1 MSKSKREA
9 QGPIAPAPRRKRKLF
24 TGESGE
30 IRTGWLLA
38 ASLSACAIVAVAA
51 RYGLVRA
58 FSALFRAWGV
68 NADTAALAP
77 CWARALYIWHGS
89 IATLAYGI
97 LTLGLC
103 RWLRRLWRI
112 PAAKKRKN
120 RPKSALFGACTALIV
135 AALCLLPD
143 SSRLEWPLSS
153 PRLSL
158 QMPLLC
164 GISLVAVWAE
174 EAFTKGI
181 LLEGLL
187 HRWGRPWAEIVAV
200 AAFFLASGGIGG
212 SWVSALNVAL
222 LGVLCCLLY
231 ERNGLW
237 PAVLFRF
244 GWSAVNAFLLGFG
257 GGDASVYRLYGVSE
271 VLMTGGDAGPAWGL
285 WTALLFACGIA
296 LMALGKKK
304 QTV

>member
-1 MSKSKREA
+1 MSKSKRTNLGDIPSEIR
-9 QGPIAPAPRRKRKLF
+9 QEKKLF
-24 TGESGE
+24 TGASGE

-38 ASLSACAIVAVAA
+38 ASLSAYALVAVAV

-58 FSALFRAWGV
+58 FDALFRAWGID
-68 NADTAALAP
+68 ATTAALAP
-77 CWARALYIWHGS
+77 GWARALYVWHGS
-89 IATLAYGI
+89 IATLAFGA

-103 RWLRRLWRI
+103 RWLGRLWRI
-112 PAAKKRKN
+112 RTVQKSKN
-120 RPKSALFGACTALIV
+120 RLKSALLGACAGLVV

-143 SSRLEWPLSS
+143 SSRPEWPLSA

-187 HRWGRPWAEIVAV
+187 PRWGRPWAEIVAV
-200 AAFFLASGGIGG
+200 AAFFLISGGIGG

-222 LGVLCCLLY
+222 LGALSCLLC

-237 PAVLFRF
+237 SAVLFRW

-257 GGDASVYRLYGVSE
+257 GGDASAYRLYGVSE

-285 WTALLFACGIA
+285 WTALLFAGGIVW
-296 LMALGKKK
+296 MALGKKK
-304 QTV
+304 QTA